1 MTESTD
7 NWRLAATVLAL
18 LVAAIGGLCP
28 DVGVEAGNQVRSIES
43 DGDEAASLVTP
54 GTMGHSAFA
63 VGDVVDGDGD
73 PDIASPTLSAHR
85 PVGPFCRRVGADGL
99 RQPLAATRHGPP
111 LYRIAPSHSPP
122 AI

>member
-1 MTESTD
+1 MTELTD
-7 NWRLAATVLAL
+7 NWRLTAAALAL

-28 DVGVEAGNQVRSIES
+28 DVGVEAGDQVRSVES
-43 DGDEAASLVTP
+43 GGDEVAGLATP
-54 GTMGHSAFA
+54 GAIHHSAFA

-73 PDIASPTLSAHR
+73 PDIAPPSLSAHR
-85 PVGPFCRRVGADGL
+85 AVDPFCRRIGADGL
-99 RQPLAATRHGPP
+99 RPPEAVTRHGPP